1 MEDEFERIMAFF
13 DLPAE
18 EKEGRLQEVFEDSVE
33 YFERFKYVML
43 NGSKEEKKEA
53 VKRVMMLKKK
63 IEEETQR
70 VCEKTGMT
78 PEQLAEF
85 SNNPKNF
92 SDDQWNAIEGAKKKL
107 EQGVGEIKKA
117 VKAKKEGKTPVQEE
131 SVAEESGATG
141 EQKPKK
147 KKKPPKNW
155 IQS

>member
-117 VKAKKEGKTPVQEE
+117 VKAKKEGKTPVQEGAA
-131 SVAEESGATG
+131 AEESASKG